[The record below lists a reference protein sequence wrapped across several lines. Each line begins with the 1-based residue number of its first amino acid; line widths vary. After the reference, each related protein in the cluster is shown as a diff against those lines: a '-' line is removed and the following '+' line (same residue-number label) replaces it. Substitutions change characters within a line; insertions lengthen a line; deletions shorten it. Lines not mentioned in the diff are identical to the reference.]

1 MPFAEHSGK
10 TLVMLANLKTHW
22 LSTVS
27 GVLGA
32 SLGAFATTVNL
43 DKLSA
48 GQAALAFAGC
58 LWVALQGAL
67 TADANKV
74 PPQ

>member
-1 MPFAEHSGK
+1 
-10 TLVMLANLKTHW
+10 MLEKFKAHPVT
-22 LSTVS
+22 TI
-27 GVLGA
+27 LGIVGA
-32 SLGAFATTVNL
+32 ALGAFATTVNL

-67 TADANKV
+67 SADATNPKA
-74 PPQ
+74 